1 MTEERKII
9 DARGSVCPGP
19 LMNLIKN
26 IKRASVGAVFEV
38 WSTDKGTKVDL
49 PKWVA
54 KAKHELIEIIEE
66 ADHNRFVV
74 KKAR

>member
-1 MTEERKII
+1 MNEERKII
-9 DARGSVCPGP
+9 DARGSFCPGP

-26 IKRASVGAVFEV
+26 IKRAPVGAVFEV

-54 KAKHELIEIIEE
+54 KAKHELVEIIEE
-66 ADHNRFVV
+66 GGYNRFVV

>member
-1 MTEERKII
+1 MNEERKII
-9 DARGSVCPGP
+9 DARGSLCPGP

-26 IKRASVGAVFEV
+26 IRRAPVGAVFEV

-54 KAKHELIEIIEE
+54 KAKHELVEINEN
-66 ADHNRFVV
+66 DGYNRFVV